1 MVAVC
6 DIAGTSDRALERT
19 ITSRLADTNRASLK
33 NLAVQVAGD
42 CVTLRGSVS
51 TFYEKQIAIQACRGL
66 VGAGRMIDVADVA
79 VAN

>member
-6 DIAGTSDRALERT
+6 DIAGASDQVLQRK
-19 ITSRLADTNRASLK
+19 ISSRLADTNRPSLK
-33 NLAVQVAGD
+33 SLAVQVAGD
-42 CVTLRGSVS
+42 CVTLRGSVG

-66 VGAGRMIDVADVA
+66 VGSARMIDAADVA